1 MPKAAAMHTETEQET
16 LHGLL
21 AEFDDPESLL
31 AATKKAYGEGY
42 RKMDAYSPFPVHG
55 LNDALG
61 FRWNMVPAIT
71 LVGGLTGAGLGFF
84 MQAFSMGH
92 HYVYNIGGRPPVS
105 WPMFIPITFECGI
118 LCAAFSALIAM
129 IVLNGL
135 PQPYHPLFGN
145 ERYVERAF
153 RDGFFL
159 CLEAKDPRFDEG
171 ETKTFLEG
179 LGAKTVTVVE
189 A

>member
-1 MPKAAAMHTETEQET
+1 MHTEPEANTV
-16 LHGLL
+16 HGLM
-21 AEFDDPESLL
+21 AEFDGPETLIE
-31 AATKKAYGEGY
+31 ATEKAYSEGY

-61 FRWNMVPAIT
+61 FRWNMVPTCT
-71 LVGGLTGAGLGFF
+71 LIGGLTGAAGGFALQWF
-84 MQAFSMGH
+84 GMSQ

-118 LCAAFSALIAM
+118 LFATFSALISM

-135 PQPYHPLFGN
+135 PQPYHPVFNN
-145 ERYVERAF
+145 ESFSERAF

-159 CLEAKDPRFDEG
+159 CLESKDPRFDEG
-171 ETKTFLEG
+171 ETRTFLEG
-179 LGAKTVTVVE
+179 LGAKSVTVVD

>member
-1 MPKAAAMHTETEQET
+1 MHTEPE
-16 LHGLL
+16 LDPMHGLM

-31 AATKKAYGEGY
+31 DATQKAYDEGY
-42 RKMDAYSPFPVHG
+42 RKMDAYTPFPIHG

-61 FRWNMVPAIT
+61 FRWNMVPTFT
-71 LVGGLTGAGLGFF
+71 LIGGLTGAAGGFG
-84 MQAFSMGH
+84 MQAFAMSQ
-92 HYVYNIGGRPPVS
+92 HYVYNIGGRPPIS

-118 LCAAFSALIAM
+118 LLAAFSALISM
-129 IVLNGL
+129 LVLNGL
-135 PQPYHPLFGN
+135 PQPYHPVFNN
-145 ERYVERAF
+145 EKFAERAF

-159 CLEAKDPRFDEG
+159 CLETQDPRYDEG

-179 LGAKTVTVVE
+179 LGAKSVTAVE